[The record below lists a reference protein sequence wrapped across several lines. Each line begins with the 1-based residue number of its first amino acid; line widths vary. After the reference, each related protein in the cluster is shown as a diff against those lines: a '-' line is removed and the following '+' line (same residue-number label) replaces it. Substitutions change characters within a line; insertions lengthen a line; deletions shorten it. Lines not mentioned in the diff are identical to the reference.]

1 MLSLSNLLCDHAAG
15 NERLRY
21 GHRPREGRSMSEPR
35 GSDTTSAIAPRPVVA
50 WAITKACNLR
60 CVHCYAS
67 ATDGPAPGELTTE
80 QCHDVL
86 DDLKRF
92 GVPAVLISGGE
103 PLRRPDVFDL
113 LFYARYLQLP
123 VTLSTNGVLIDDA
136 TAHRI
141 ALAGVRYVGVSIDG
155 LETQHDKLRGM
166 SGAFAATVAAIGRL
180 KARGVKVGVRFTI
193 HALNVQHLDHVFDLS
208 LSLGVDRLC
217 VYHLAYA
224 GRGEG
229 MQRVDL
235 PPVQT
240 RAAVDRLME
249 RTVQAHHAGQK
260 LEVLTVSNHADAAY
274 VVLNLEQRDPARAAL
289 VRQRLEG
296 TGGNR
301 SGCNIASI
309 DATGGVHY
317 DQFSWHYTCG
327 NVKDTPFS
335 RIWTDPTDPRL
346 RVLRDRVAHLPARCQ
361 GCRFL
366 SLCNG
371 NLRTRAEA
379 ATGDWL
385 GQDPACYLTDA
396 EIAGTQPITISH

>member
-21 GHRPREGRSMSEPR
+21 GHRGPGLGTESISPAR
-35 GSDTTSAIAPRPVVA
+35 APRPVVA
-50 WAITKACNLR
+50 WAITRACNLR

-67 ATDGPAPGELTTE
+67 ATPGPAPGELSTA
-80 QCHDVL
+80 QCHRVL
-86 DDLKRF
+86 DDLQRF

-113 LFYARYLQLP
+113 LFYARYLGLP
-123 VTLSTNGVLIDDA
+123 VTLSTNGVLIDDLVA
-136 TAHRI
+136 DRI
-141 ALAGVRYVGVSIDG
+141 ALAGVRYVGVSLDG
-155 LETQHDKLRGM
+155 LEAQHDRLRGQP
-166 SGAFAATVAAIGRL
+166 GAFAATTAAIGRL
-180 KARGVKVGVRFTI
+180 RARGVKVGVRFTL
-193 HALNVQHLDHVFDLS
+193 HALNVHHLDDVFDLS
-208 LSLGVDRLC
+208 LEMGVDRLC

-229 MQRVDL
+229 MRRVDL
-235 PPVQT
+235 SPVQT

-249 RTVQAHHAGQK
+249 RTVGAHHAGK
-260 LEVLTVSNHADAAY
+260 RLEVLTVSNHADAAY
-274 VVLNLEQRDPARAAL
+274 VVLRLERSDPARAAS
-289 VRQRLEG
+289 VRRRLEG

-301 SGCNIASI
+301 SGCHIASI
-309 DATGGVHY
+309 DAVGDVHY

-327 NVKDTPFS
+327 NVKDMPFS
-335 RIWTDPTDPRL
+335 RIWADPVDPRL
-346 RVLRDRVAHLPARCQ
+346 RVLRDRVSHLPSRCR

-366 SLCNG
+366 NLCNG

-385 GQDPACYLTDA
+385 GLDPACYLTDA
-396 EIAGTQPITISH
+396 EIAASGPALSPAGAA